1 MTDPLQV
8 NKQEVVDE
16 IRALFEA
23 YETALINKDIE
34 ILDKTFWNS
43 EHTIRYAMHENGYGF
58 DEIHQHR
65 VSRKKGPGI
74 KEERR
79 RLEILTL
86 GDSFATVNLEFKIE
100 ELKISADK
108 ARLGSSFQILAG
120 KWSQRMCR
128 QWRRHPAGKIPG
140 ILTNTIHNT
149 PKK

>member
-43 EHTIRYAMHENGYGF
+43 EHTTRYAMHENGYGF
-58 DEIHQHR
+58 NEIHQHR

-86 GDSFATVNLEFKIE
+86 GDSFATVNLEFKIRGTEDIGRQSQTWVKFPNTGWKVVAAHVSTME
-100 ELKISADK
+100 E
-108 ARLGSSFQILAG
+108 
-120 KWSQRMCR
+120 
-128 QWRRHPAGKIPG
+128 
-140 ILTNTIHNT
+140 T
-149 PKK
+149 PRW

>member
-1 MTDPLQV
+1 MTDPLQA

-58 DEIHQHR
+58 NEIHQHR

-86 GDSFATVNLEFKIE
+86 GDSFATVNLEFKIRGTEDIGRQSQTWVKFPNTGWKVVAAHVSTME
-100 ELKISADK
+100 EAP
-108 ARLGSSFQILAG
+108 R
-120 KWSQRMCR
+120 W
-128 QWRRHPAGKIPG
+128 
-140 ILTNTIHNT
+140 
-149 PKK
+149 

>member
-8 NKQEVVDE
+8 NKQAVVDE

-58 DEIHQHR
+58 NEIHQHR

-86 GDSFATVNLEFKIE
+86 GDSFATVNFEFKI
-100 ELKISADK
+100 
-108 ARLGSSFQILAG
+108 R
-120 KWSQRMCR
+120 
-128 QWRRHPAGKIPG
+128 
-140 ILTNTIHNT
+140 
-149 PKK
+149 

>member
-8 NKQEVVDE
+8 NKQEVVDK
-16 IRALFEA
+16 IRVLFEA

-34 ILDKTFWNS
+34 VLDNSFWNS

-58 DEIHQHR
+58 NEIHQHR

-86 GDSFATVNLEFKIE
+86 GDSFATVNLEFKIRGTE
-100 ELKISADK
+100 DIGRQSQTWVKFPNTGWKVVAAHVSTMDK
-108 ARLGSSFQILAG
+108 APR
-120 KWSQRMCR
+120 W
-128 QWRRHPAGKIPG
+128 
-140 ILTNTIHNT
+140 
-149 PKK
+149 

>member
-16 IRALFEA
+16 IRTLFEA

-58 DEIHQHR
+58 DEIQQHR

-86 GDSFATVNLEFKIE
+86 GDSFATVNLEFKIRGTE
-100 ELKISADK
+100 DIGRQSQTWVKFPNTGWKVIAAHVSTMEK
-108 ARLGSSFQILAG
+108 APR
-120 KWSQRMCR
+120 W
-128 QWRRHPAGKIPG
+128 
-140 ILTNTIHNT
+140 
-149 PKK
+149 

>member
-1 MTDPLQV
+1 MSDLLEV
-8 NKQEVVDE
+8 NKQDVVNE
-16 IRALFEA
+16 IQRLFET

-34 ILDKTFWNS
+34 VLDNTFWNS

-86 GDSFATVNLEFKIE
+86 GDRFATVNLEFKIRGTE
-100 ELKISADK
+100 DI
-108 ARLGSSFQILAG
+108 G
-120 KWSQRMCR
+120 R
-128 QWRRHPAGKIPG
+128 QTQTWVKFPTTGWKVVTAHVSTMEKHP
-140 ILTNTIHNT
+140 LW
-149 PKK
+149 